1 VNADFIDDEDLEKK
15 VLPYIMQ
22 HSTPD
27 DQSTAA
33 TMTTDKQEGVVPT
46 EIPHAA
52 CADSNDEEA
61 EDAAWFQLFAL
72 LERYGSP
79 GMLERAFATPAAT
92 SVSDDILI

>member
-1 VNADFIDDEDLEKK
+1 MNADFIDDEDLEKK

-22 HSTPD
+22 YSTPD
-27 DQSTAA
+27 DQSTAT
-33 TMTTDKQEGVVPT
+33 TMATDKQEGVVPT
-46 EIPHAA
+46 QIPHAA
-52 CADSNDEEA
+52 CADEEA

-79 GMLERAFATPAAT
+79 GMLDRAFATPATT